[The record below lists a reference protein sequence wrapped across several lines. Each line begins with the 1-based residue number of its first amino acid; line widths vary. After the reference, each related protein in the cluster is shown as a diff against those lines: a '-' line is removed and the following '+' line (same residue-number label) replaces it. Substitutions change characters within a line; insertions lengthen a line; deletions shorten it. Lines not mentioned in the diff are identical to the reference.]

1 MSLQRSTKAGSL
13 SQAFLAKA
21 ANDPTGALATM
32 FLAAFGVSLGTL
44 MRIAED
50 VIKTK
55 KNGVMMLAFTAGVQI
70 RAHVVFVGRDFEN
83 IRQDYP
89 ELIIEGQRNI
99 GDIYN
104 FGALHA
110 LGHVLA
116 HITNNSLGERVLA
129 KAGSCI
135 TGAYSNDSEAGKINK
150 EIAAGWM
157 APELQEFSAFVGRMK
172 AVAPESLDP
181 FMVTVPTL
189 ASRFNST
196 GSAFASAAPAAVP
209 ARPAKAT

>member
-1 MSLQRSTKAGSL
+1 MSLQRATKAGNL

-21 ANDPTGALATM
+21 ASDPTGALATM
-32 FLAAFGVSLGTL
+32 FLAAFGVSLGSL

-50 VIKTK
+50 IIKTK

-70 RAHVVFVGRDFEN
+70 RAHVVFVGRDFEG

-89 ELIIEGQRNI
+89 ELIVEGPRNT

-116 HITNNSLGERVLA
+116 HVTNNSLGERVLA

-135 TGAYSNDSEAGKINK
+135 TGAYANDSEAGKINK
-150 EIAAGWM
+150 EISAGWM
-157 APELQEFSAFVGRMK
+157 AIEVQEFSAFVGRMK
-172 AVAPESLDP
+172 AVASENLDP
-181 FMVTVPTL
+181 FMVSVPVL
-189 ASRFNST
+189 ARNFNGVGTATT
-196 GSAFASAAPAAVP
+196 GSVAPVVAT
-209 ARPAKAT
+209 RPAKGT